1 MPHRD
6 HHRPRTARRDRMRH
20 SLLTTAIALALCG
33 TVQGAV
39 ITVNTTSDVTAPG
52 QCSLRNAVAAANLDG
67 TVANCAPGSGA
78 DVIRFAPGINDIVLT
93 DTVVGQLVVTA
104 PLTID
109 GAGTQVTVRRTSDNP
124 LASRIIDVTQPV
136 PLVLN
141 RMILRGGRTA
151 VNYGQGA
158 GIRSVG
164 EVTLTGS
171 TVSGNRTTGAFS
183 GGGGIRAAR
192 LTLIDSA
199 VADNETTS
207 AGSGGGGVSA
217 DAVLMIRS
225 AVTGN
230 TTGWGAAHGGGIAAT
245 DLDMWHSTVS
255 GNSVTGP
262 QSNGGGISAT
272 TATITNSTVSGNSV
286 TNGNG
291 LGGGM
296 SAGVA
301 VIHNSTITR
310 NSITFGAVVPVA
322 GGGLHLGTAAPSTLV
337 SSIVSGNE
345 GPPSAVDIGAVGGG
359 SVVIAGSHNLIGP
372 VGSNIA
378 LPGDTL
384 TCDPALL
391 SLTDNGGP
399 TRTHALVTGSC
410 AIGAGTDT
418 EGLSNDQRGAAYTR
432 RHGPGVDIGAFELQ
446 PVGEVIFA
454 DGFGF

>member
-1 MPHRD
+1 MTCPPPYRIAHRN
-6 HHRPRTARRDRMRH
+6 PMRRR
-20 SLLTTAIALALCG
+20 LLAVSVASILCG
-33 TVQGAV
+33 GAHGAV
-39 ITVNTTSDVTAPG
+39 ITVNTASDVTAPG
-52 QCSLRNAVAAANLDG
+52 QCSLRNAVTAANLDG
-67 TVANCAPGSGA
+67 AVASCSPGSGA
-78 DVIRFAPGINDIVLT
+78 DVIRFASGITDIVLT

-109 GAGTQVTVRRTSDNP
+109 GGTTQVTVRRTSDNP
-124 LASRIIDVTQPV
+124 LASRLIDVTQPV

-141 RMILRGGRTA
+141 RMTIRGGRTA
-151 VNYGQGA
+151 TGYGEGG

-171 TVSGNRTTGAFS
+171 TVSGNTTTGGLS
-183 GGGGIRAAR
+183 RGGGIRAAR
-192 LTLIDSA
+192 LTLLDSV

-207 AGSGGGGVSA
+207 GGSGGGGISA
-217 DAVLMIRS
+217 DHVLMVRS
-225 AVTGN
+225 SVTGN

-245 DLDMWHSTVS
+245 DLDMRHSTVS

-262 QSNGGGISAT
+262 QANGGGISAG

-286 TNGNG
+286 TSGSG

-296 SAGVA
+296 SVGIA

-322 GGGLHLGTAAPSTLV
+322 GGGLHLGTAAPSTIV
-337 SSIVSGNE
+337 SSIVSGND
-345 GPPSAVDIGAVGGG
+345 GPPSAVNIGAVGGG
-359 SVVIAGSHNLIGP
+359 SASIAGSHNLIGP
-372 VGSNIA
+372 VGGNVT

-384 TCDPALL
+384 ACDPALL

-399 TRTHALVTGSC
+399 TRTHALVAGSC
-410 AIGAGTDT
+410 AIGAGSNP
-418 EGLSNDQRGAAYTR
+418 EGLSTDQRGSAYV
-432 RHGPGVDIGAFELQ
+432 RHFGQGVDIGAFELQ
-446 PVGEVIFA
+446 PDGEIIFV